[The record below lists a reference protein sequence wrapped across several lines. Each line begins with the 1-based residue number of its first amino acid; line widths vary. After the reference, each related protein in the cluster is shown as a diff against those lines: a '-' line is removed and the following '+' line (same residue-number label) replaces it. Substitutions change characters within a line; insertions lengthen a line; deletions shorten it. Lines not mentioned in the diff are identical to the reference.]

1 MKQHP
6 IIKELEVNED
16 GTEIVYKGKLL
27 EVRAYHKKG
36 RNNYV
41 QRNVHF
47 FNRTHSVAK
56 LVCECYH
63 GMRTDMSF
71 TTQRKDF
78 NPDND
83 HYTNLFWGKKGG
95 RIRTER
101 TKRNKNSKIKDS
113 DIPVIVK
120 RIDKGETLE
129 SIAKSY
135 GTSIMTM
142 LRVKKRY
149 VTNPRLVFKEAVL
162 GAKNKNEIKTIC
174 AKYLKYPSTS
184 VAIQQ
189 MGRFEFDIEVD
200 KLITGL

>member
-16 GTEIVYKGKLL
+16 GTEVLYQSKSL
-27 EVRAYHKKG
+27 EVFAYHKEG
-36 RNNYV
+36 RDNYAYRRV
-41 QRNVHF
+41 NF
-47 FNRTHSVAK
+47 MGKTHSVPK

-120 RIDKGETLE
+120 RIDKGESLVA
-129 SIAKSY
+129 IAASY
-135 GTSIMTM
+135 GTSDVTIQ
-142 LRVKKRY
+142 RVKKRY
-149 VTNPRLVFKEAVL
+149 ITNPRMVFKESIL
-162 GAKNKNEIKTIC
+162 GAKNKNEINTIC
-174 AKYLKYPSTS
+174 AKFLKYPSTS
-184 VAIQQ
+184 VAIQK
-189 MGRFEFDIEVD
+189 MGRFEFNIEVD
-200 KLITGL
+200 KLIRGI